1 MDDTSKFEN
10 LLNLAIEATPSE
22 RERSL
27 NLGVGYEAQ
36 EQSWE
41 LIVKHSGGLT
51 ALSEAYPQ
59 IYVREMINEYAVLN
73 VPQDLLPVIVA
84 WPQIEY
90 VEKPKRLFF
99 AVDEGVR
106 SSCILPV
113 QSARYGLTGKDVI
126 CAYLDSGIDYAHP
139 DFRNEDGSTRILNL
153 WDQTLDQEFDR
164 QQIDQALRTD
174 ETERYR
180 LIPSRDT
187 SGHGTHVAGI
197 GSGNGRASEGR
208 YRGVAYESDLLVVKL
223 GIPRTDSFPRTTEL
237 MTGLDYVIRK
247 AQEYGKPVAVN
258 ISFGNTY
265 GSHSGNSLLET
276 FIDDISNY
284 GKNVIVIGSGNEG
297 SGRGHTSGVLPA
309 VPGSGGAGGEARIV
323 ELAVGTYEPTINV
336 QLWKSYVD
344 EFEVYVEHPSGARI
358 GPLYERAGAQR
369 YVLEDTELLIYYG
382 EPSPYSIYQEVYL
395 DFLPRGDYVDSGIWR
410 IYLVP
415 RRIVTGNYDLWLPSM
430 AALGSATGFLLP
442 TPETT
447 LTIPSTAGKAITVG
461 AYDARFRQL
470 AEFSGRGYTRQ
481 TREIKPD
488 LAAPGVSITSC
499 APGGG
504 YSTRSGTSMAA
515 PFVTGSSALLM
526 QWGIVQGH
534 DPFLYGEKV
543 KAYLLR
549 GARHLESEEEYPNPR
564 LGWGALCLRD
574 SLPG

>member
-10 LLNLAIEATPSE
+10 LLNLAIDATPSE

-41 LIVKHSGGLT
+41 LIVKYSGSL
-51 ALSEAYPQ
+51 AELSEAYPQ
-59 IYVREMINEYAVLN
+59 IFVQELINEYAVLT
-73 VPQDLLPVIVA
+73 VPQSLLPVISG

-99 AVDEGVR
+99 AVDEGIR
-106 SSCILPV
+106 ASCILPV
-113 QSARYGLTGKDVI
+113 QSARLGLTGKGVI
-126 CAYLDSGIDYAHP
+126 CAYLDSGIDYAHQ

-153 WDQTLDQEFDR
+153 WDQTLGREFDSR
-164 QQIDQALRTD
+164 EINAALD
-174 ETERYR
+174 AGSMEEQYR
-180 LIPSRDT
+180 LVPSRDI

-197 GSGNGRASEGR
+197 GSGNGRASGSI

-223 GIPRTDSFPRTTEL
+223 GTPKTESFPRTTEL
-237 MTGLDYVIRK
+237 MTALDYVIRK
-247 AQEYGKPVAVN
+247 AQEYEKPLVVN

-265 GSHSGNSLLET
+265 GSHSGTSLLEA
-276 FIDDISNY
+276 FMDDIVNY
-284 GKNVIVIGSGNEG
+284 GKTVIVIGSGNEG
-297 SGRGHTSGVLPA
+297 SGRGHTSGLLKGTPEEIQ
-309 VPGSGGAGGEARIV
+309 GV
-323 ELAVGTYEPTINV
+323 ELAVGDYEPTINV

-344 EFEVYVEHPSGARI
+344 EFNIYVRHPSGAWI

-369 YVLEDTELLIYYG
+369 YVLGETELLIYYG
-382 EPSPYSIYQEVYL
+382 EPSPYSVYQEIYF
-395 DFLPRGDYVDSGIWR
+395 DFLPRGNYLDAGVWR
-410 IYLVP
+410 FYLVP
-415 RRIVTGNYDLWLPSM
+415 RRIVAGNYDFWLPSM
-430 AALGSATGFLLP
+430 AALGDATGFLLP

-447 LTIPSTAGKAITVG
+447 LTIPSTAAKSITVG

-481 TREIKPD
+481 TMQVKPD
-488 LAAPGVSITSC
+488 LVAPGVAITSC

-504 YSTRSGTSMAA
+504 YTTRSGTSMAT
-515 PFVTGSSALLM
+515 PFVSGSSALLM
-526 QWGIVQGH
+526 QWGIVQGN

-549 GARHLESEEEYPNPR
+549 GARHLESEEVYPNPR
-564 LGWGALCLRD
+564 LGEDGIIV
-574 SLPG
+574 SS